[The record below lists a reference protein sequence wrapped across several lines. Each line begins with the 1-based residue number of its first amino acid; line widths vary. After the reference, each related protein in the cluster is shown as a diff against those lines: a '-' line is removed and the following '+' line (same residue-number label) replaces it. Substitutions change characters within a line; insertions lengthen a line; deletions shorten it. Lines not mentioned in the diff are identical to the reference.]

1 MKLSLKYLI
10 AIAGFAIAS
19 SCYKYSVEP
28 EYAVLKGSFVD
39 KFTNTTLD
47 VGSITLSPA
56 KSVNGS
62 LNIDTSGYFTN
73 VKILP
78 GDYTIYGSI
87 KAAFTS
93 DSAKV
98 SLSAG
103 STNEVKLVIEPW
115 ISVQQRLVSV
125 QDTTVTVSYS
135 INGNKGKV
143 PAFHAIAWSTS
154 PKPTANTYPG
164 GNRNMYT
171 PEAGANNGTFTYTI
185 TGLKWNTTYFIVT
198 GARIDDAVV
207 NPTKDFNY
215 AKQIIIRTPERK

>member
-73 VKILP
+73 VKI
-78 GDYTIYGSI
+78 
-87 KAAFTS
+87 TS